1 MFIAR
6 ADLYS
11 NLSPAKPHAPVT
23 YNYLEHVLGV
33 HNLLIAIKAYKGKK
47 TLRRM
52 IASICSVLC
61 SVSYS
66 RHVLPL
72 INCYHFTPYS
82 VLNVLLYVN
91 CSCFHLY
98 SYPDLQH
105 AICSRTFHSSRPRMC
120 CCVLLSRLILAFKV
134 NLNPLQTQHAQLKS
148 KGNIDIVRV
157 RFVTDVRDISGTQGS
172 QLADVY
178 CLNFCKG

>member
-1 MFIAR
+1 MHGLLYLQYQSDWHLWVYTPPYNQARLPHYFSVFIAR

-23 YNYLEHVLGV
+23 YTGNYLEHVLGV

-52 IASICSVLC
+52 IASICSVHC

-105 AICSRTFHSSRPRMC
+105 AICSRTFHSSRPSLFSDYVN
-120 CCVLLSRLILAFKV
+120 VLLCSSFKI
-134 NLNPLQTQHAQLKS
+134 
-148 KGNIDIVRV
+148 NISI
-157 RFVTDVRDISGTQGS
+157 
-172 QLADVY
+172 
-178 CLNFCKG
+178 